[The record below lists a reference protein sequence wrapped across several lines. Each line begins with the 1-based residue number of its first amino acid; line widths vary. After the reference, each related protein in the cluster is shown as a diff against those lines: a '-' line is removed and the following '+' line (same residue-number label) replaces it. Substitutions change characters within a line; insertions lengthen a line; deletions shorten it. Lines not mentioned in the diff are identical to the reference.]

1 MSFGRNTEAFFICI
15 MATINELREKL
26 TGRINQVER
35 IDLLEELMQIIEQ
48 EEDNTPYVFST
59 EQKSAVNE
67 ALNQY
72 KDGQY
77 LSDEDADK
85 DISKWLRK

>member
-1 MSFGRNTEAFFICI
+1 

-26 TGRINQVER
+26 TGRINQVGR
-35 IDLLEELMQIIEQ
+35 IDILEELMQIIEL
-48 EEDNTPYVFST
+48 EEDSTPYVFST
-59 EQKSAVNE
+59 EQKDAVAE

-72 KDGQY
+72 ENGQY

-85 DISKWLRK
+85 ELSKWLEK

>member
-1 MSFGRNTEAFFICI
+1 MT
-15 MATINELREKL
+15 TINELREKL

-48 EEDNTPYVFST
+48 EEDITPYVFST
-59 EQKSAVNE
+59 EQKNAVNE
-67 ALNQY
+67 GLNQY

-85 DISKWLRK
+85 DISKWLGK

>member
-1 MSFGRNTEAFFICI
+1 MSFGISTGAFFICI

-48 EEDNTPYVFST
+48 EEDNTPYGFST
-59 EQKSAVNE
+59 EQKNAVNE

-72 KDGQY
+72 ENGQY

-85 DISKWLRK
+85 ELSKWLGK